1 MIITY
6 HTNINNHF
14 LGVKSFMVFEKI
26 AEILAE
32 QLSIDVDEITED
44 SMLEEDLDAGSY
56 DIIDVVMSIE
66 DDFQLEVPDEE
77 IESWKTVG
85 DIVSFIENNR

>member
-1 MIITY
+1 
-6 HTNINNHF
+6 
-14 LGVKSFMVFEKI
+14 MVFEKI